1 MIYHMDTRL
10 CRFGSPVVAVL
21 AFLMLLTLTSPAA
34 AGERLQRLIT
44 DVQGGPGTFYTSAA
58 RDHMAQQGGA
68 MAQPLM
74 PQDIKT
80 ANTALRATIALG
92 DMGSAATE
100 AIGVL
105 IDKFPKGVD
114 VSSAEVTYS
123 SSDGSFEDW
132 VMTKVM
138 GEKNKFLFSAP
149 FLSYEALHKCDRF
162 LDMQHEVAKTNEQYS
177 GSGRLLSADALI
189 HVTFTF
195 YAGACALTS
204 ITGRDFGTDVQRWRT
219 WWSQEGATSAAVSSP
234 TPTGYTGSPTSSPA
248 PAASGTVKQYI
259 EGATYRFVLTT
270 GDSFTG
276 RVESKTD
283 TSLIVDAQDGN
294 GYSFRTAIVR
304 TSELVSLP
312 AAMEKKGSLGK
323 GVREAEI
330 LSFDELKRRSP
341 TGQKLELRIKSGQS
355 FEGTFAGID
364 GENVKIDVDGSVI
377 PFHKDVVTQIATVVP
392 EPKKV
397 QAEEP
402 AKRRTHK
409 GPLDT
414 VIVRNPKTDDY
425 GRRLASLVYS
435 GVIVEDYG
443 NKVTIE
449 KLDGTKV
456 QLQRTDIERISKHSS
471 ASDPNLEPIKRYA
484 MQLFC
489 PDDMILVDVP
499 PMPGTDRPFF
509 KTCIDKYEYP
519 NKRDAVPRRDISFEE
534 ARKLCEEQGK
544 RLCTVDEWQ
553 YGCSGLEGYTY
564 PYGNSYDETTCN
576 TSGAKGVMASGSRP
590 NCVSKFG
597 LYDMS
602 GNVFE
607 WVVKG
612 EVKPMLMGGPL
623 SKCQTVSPGL
633 DGRAKPLTG
642 LRCCKSN

>member
-1 MIYHMDTRL
+1 MKYHMDACLR
-10 CRFGSPVVAVL
+10 RFGSPAALALAVS
-21 AFLMLLTLTSPAA
+21 FLLSSTASGAQS
-34 AGERLQRLIT
+34 ERLQRLIS

-58 RDHMAQQGGA
+58 LDYLSRQSGTVS
-68 MAQPLM
+68 QPPM
-74 PQDIKT
+74 PKDIKA

-92 DMGSAATE
+92 DMGSAARE
-100 AIGVL
+100 AVGVL

-114 VSSAEVTYS
+114 VSTVHESYIAG
-123 SSDGSFEDW
+123 DGSFEDW

-138 GEKNKFLFSAP
+138 GEKNKFMFSAP
-149 FLSYEALHKCDRF
+149 FLSYEAIHKCDRF
-162 LDMQHEVAKTNEQYS
+162 LDIQHEEAKASEQYS
-177 GSGRLLSADALI
+177 ASGRLVSADVTI

-195 YAGACALTS
+195 YAGACALTA

-219 WWSQEGATSAAVSSP
+219 WWAQEGRTAAP
-234 TPTGYTGSPTSSPA
+234 MSSPA
-248 PAASGTVKQYI
+248 PATSPSSSSSRPTGRPSGEVKQYVV
-259 EGATYRFVLTT
+259 GGTYRFVLTT
-270 GDSFTG
+270 GDDFTG

-304 TSELVSLP
+304 SSELVSLP
-312 AAMEKKGSLGK
+312 ADMVKKGGAGQ
-323 GVREAEI
+323 GVVEAEI

-341 TGQKLELRIKSGQS
+341 TGKKLEIRIKSGQS

-364 GENVKIDVDGSVI
+364 GENLRIDVDGSVI

-392 EPKKV
+392 KPEKQETAKP
-397 QAEEP
+397 E
-402 AKRRTHK
+402 KRRVHK

-425 GRRLASLVYS
+425 GRRLASLVYA

-443 NKVTIE
+443 NKVTLEKANGKRIE
-449 KLDGTKV
+449 
-456 QLQRTDIERISKHSS
+456 LQRADIERISKHSS
-471 ASDPNLEPIKRYA
+471 SSDPSLEPIKRYA
-484 MQLFC
+484 MPLFC

-519 NKRDAVPRRDISFEE
+519 NRRDEVPKREVSFDE
-534 ARKLCEEQGK
+534 ARELCAKQGK
-544 RLCTVDEWQ
+544 RLCTTAEWE
-553 YGCSGLEGYTY
+553 YACSGLEGYTY

-576 TSGAKGVMASGSRP
+576 TSGAKGVMTSGSRP

-612 EVKPMLMGGPL
+612 DDSPMLMGGPL

>member
-1 MIYHMDTRL
+1 MKYHMDARL
-10 CRFGSPVVAVL
+10 RRFGPPVAAIL
-21 AFLMLLTLTSPAA
+21 AFLLLLVSSSFCAQS
-34 AGERLQRLIT
+34 ERLQRLIA
-44 DVQGGPGTFYTSAA
+44 DVQGGPGTFYTSSALDYMTS
-58 RDHMAQQGGA
+58 RGGPVS
-68 MAQPLM
+68 QPLM
-74 PQDIKT
+74 PKDIKA

-92 DMGSAATE
+92 DLGSAASE
-100 AIGVL
+100 AVGVL

-114 VSSAEVTYS
+114 VSVTEQSYVS
-123 SSDGSFEDW
+123 GDGSFEDW

-149 FLSYEALHKCDRF
+149 FLSYEAIHKCDRF
-162 LDMQHEVAKTNEQYS
+162 LDIQHELVKSNEQYS
-177 GSGRLLSADALI
+177 ASGRLLSADAMI

-195 YAGACALTS
+195 HAGACALTS

-219 WWSQEGATSAAVSSP
+219 WWAREGRTSAAAGTPSSA
-234 TPTGYTGSPTSSPA
+234 GSPSPSTSSPS
-248 PAASGTVKQYI
+248 PTTSGTVEQFVT
-259 EGATYRFVLTT
+259 GGTYRFVLTT
-270 GDSFTG
+270 GDAFTG

-294 GYSFRTAIVR
+294 GYSFRTAIIR
-304 TSELVSLP
+304 NSELVSLP
-312 AAMEKKGSLGK
+312 AAMEKKGGSAE

-341 TGQKLELRIKSGQS
+341 AGQKLEIRIKSGQS

-377 PFHKDVVTQIATVVP
+377 PFHKDAVTQIATVVP
-392 EPKKV
+392 EPKKK
-397 QAEEP
+397 ESEKP
-402 AKRRTHK
+402 KKRRVHK

-425 GRRLASLVYS
+425 GRRLASLVYA

-443 NKVTIE
+443 NSVTIE
-449 KLDGTKV
+449 KVDGSRVK
-456 QLQRTDIERISKHSS
+456 LQRADIQRISKHSS
-471 ASDPNLEPIKRYA
+471 ASDPSLEPIKRYA
-484 MQLFC
+484 MPLFC

-519 NKRDAVPRRDISFEE
+519 NRRNTVPKREVSFDE
-534 ARKLCEEQGK
+534 ARTLCEEQGK
-544 RLCTVDEWQ
+544 RLCTVDEWR

-607 WVVKG
+607 WVVKSEG
-612 EVKPMLMGGPL
+612 KPMLMGGPL

-642 LRCCKSN
+642 FRCCKSN